1 VIERVFEP
9 GHPSTLGHFPGNP
22 IVPGALLLS
31 AVLDGIQAW
40 LGTGFAPFQIRS
52 AKFQRP
58 ARPGERVVISYDRVA
73 GRETPGEEIRFTCTV
88 GESPV
93 LTGQIS
99 CIAPPKAK

>member
-31 AVLDGIQAW
+31 AALDAIRAG
-40 LGTGFAPFQIRS
+40 LGAGFAPFQIRS

-58 ARPGERVVISYDRVA
+58 ARPGERVVIRYTRVA
-73 GRETPGEEIRFTCTV
+73 ARETSGEEIRFTCAV

-99 CIAPPKAK
+99 CSAPPRAK